1 MNAIIEG
8 EVVRFAL
15 AGKTVEFNVRVS
27 KTLLEKNEFT
37 LGTVVSCVVYPEK
50 IGIGDCIIKEGHLIP
65 VKNFPEEKE
74 PYKTALALAV
84 GDKVSVE
91 LEKSEGGTWT
101 VAGIKHNPVKG
112 QDVDDFL
119 YSLEEILEERKR
131 KKH

>member
-1 MNAIIEG
+1 MNAIIDG
-8 EVVRFAL
+8 EIVRFAL

-74 PYKTALALAV
+74 PYKTARALAV

-91 LEKSEGGTWT
+91 LKKNDADTWT
-101 VAGIKHNPVKG
+101 VAGIKHNPVRG

-119 YSLEEILEERKR
+119 YSLEEILEERES